1 MLLLSAQD
9 LRSLLAVP
17 DVIDAVEGG
26 FRALGRG
33 EVRVPQRLFLD
44 LPSSEGALLEMPA
57 FARSLG
63 RTLKPD
69 GTSDDAALGT
79 KVVTVFPGNSELG
92 IDSVQSVYLLLDSK
106 TGEPLALME
115 GRFLTAIRTAA
126 TSALATR
133 LMAYPGPR
141 TLAVF
146 GAGVQA
152 QFHIDALVAVE
163 NIVSVVIVSRTQA
176 RAAAL
181 AERVRRMHGIPC
193 ETATPGQAVAEAN
206 LICACTTAGT
216 PLFDGGLIR
225 PGTHINAVGA
235 FTPDSR
241 ELDTESIRRARVIV
255 DAESAAGREA
265 GEILIPI
272 SEGAITAAH
281 VRGTLCDVVLGKVA
295 GRESAEEITIFKSSG
310 LAVEDL
316 VTAQLAFDRA
326 FDSGIG
332 TRVSLG

>member
-1 MLLLSAQD
+1 MLILSEQD
-9 LRSLLAVP
+9 LRSILVVP

-33 EVRVPQRLFLD
+33 DVRVPERLFLD
-44 LPSSEGALLEMPA
+44 LPESEGALFEMPA
-57 FARSLG
+57 YARSLG

-69 GTSDDAALGT
+69 GSSERSALGT
-79 KVVTVFPGNSELG
+79 KVVSVFQKNPQRG
-92 IDSVQSVYLLLDSK
+92 IDSVQSLYLLLDSK

-133 LMAYPGPR
+133 HMAFPGPC

-163 NIVSVVIVSRTQA
+163 EIVSVVIVSRSEDK
-176 RAAAL
+176 AAAL
-181 AERVRRMHGIPC
+181 AERVRSMHQIPC
-193 ETATPGQAVAEAN
+193 KTTSASQAVAEAN
-206 LICACTTAGT
+206 LICTCTTAET
-216 PLFDGGLIR
+216 PLFDGSLIR

-235 FTPDSR
+235 FTPRSR
-241 ELDTESIRRARVIV
+241 ELDTESVRRARVII
-255 DAESAAGREA
+255 DALSAAGREA

-281 VRGTLCDVVLGKVA
+281 IRGTLSDVVLSKVA
-295 GRESAEEITIFKSSG
+295 GRESPEEITLFKSSG

-316 VTAQLAFDRA
+316 VTAHLAFDRA
-326 FDSGIG
+326 RSSGIG
-332 TRVSLG
+332 TQVSLG